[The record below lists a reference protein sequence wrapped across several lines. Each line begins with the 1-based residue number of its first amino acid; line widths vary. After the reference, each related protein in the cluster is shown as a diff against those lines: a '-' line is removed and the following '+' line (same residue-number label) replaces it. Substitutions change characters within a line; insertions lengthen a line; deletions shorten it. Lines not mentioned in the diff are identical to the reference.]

1 MGSKVADLAGPGI
14 GNYAEL
20 EKILPSDYS
29 SMLTRRETQ
38 KAIHAVKRFIE
49 DQLCKELNLM
59 MVTVPLI
66 VDVESGVNDML
77 DRDGSRTPIQ
87 FHISNDRDEHPV
99 DAQIVQAATKWKRMA
114 LKEFAMRMGE
124 GLCTDMRAVRKDY
137 FLDHDHSVYVD
148 QWDWERVISPEERN
162 LEFLKEIVGKI
173 WNVLVDAELYAQ
185 ELFPE
190 LRTKKVPNLPK
201 KLTFLHAEE
210 LLKLV
215 ELQDAAKR
223 KVSTYSGGMRRR
235 LELACGLINYPK
247 LLFLDEP
254 TLGLD
259 VQTRTVVWKYI
270 KMLKDEYHMTLFL
283 TTHYLEEADSLC
295 DRIAIIDHGHI
306 IRIGSPEEL
315 KESIGG
321 DVIVVTLKETQPDI
335 SSEIANI
342 KLVRNVQKNDNNYRI
357 KVELGEEASP
367 QITDLIRS
375 KGLHVTKVSL
385 TKPTLDEAYLEL
397 TGRNLREEEA
407 DRMQMFRQRITVRRA
422 RS

>member
-1 MGSKVADLAGPGI
+1 VSATEAGTTMSSSIVKVESLSKTFGKLKAVDNVSFEVKTGEIFGFVGPNGAGKTTTINILTTLMKPSSGNAVVCGYDIFKDPNEVRRNVGVVPQEYTADEDMTGINNVLLCADLYGI
-14 GNYAEL
+14 
-20 EKILPSDYS
+20 PRSDS
-29 SMLTRRETQ
+29 
-38 KAIHAVKRFIE
+38 KPHA
-49 DQLCKELNLM
+49 Q
-59 MVTVPLI
+59 
-66 VDVESGVNDML
+66 
-77 DRDGSRTPIQ
+77 
-87 FHISNDRDEHPV
+87 
-99 DAQIVQAATKWKRMA
+99 
-114 LKEFAMRMGE
+114 
-124 GLCTDMRAVRKDY
+124 
-137 FLDHDHSVYVD
+137 
-148 QWDWERVISPEERN
+148 
-162 LEFLKEIVGKI
+162 
-173 WNVLVDAELYAQ
+173 
-185 ELFPE
+185 
-190 LRTKKVPNLPK
+190 
-201 KLTFLHAEE
+201 E

-270 KMLKDEYHMTLFL
+270 KMLKEEYHMTLFL

-306 IRIGSPEEL
+306 IRIGSPDEL

-321 DVIVVTLKETQPDI
+321 DVIVVTLKETEPDI
-335 SSEIANI
+335 SSDIAKI
-342 KLVRNVQKNDNNYRI
+342 KLVKNVQKNDNNYRI

-385 TKPTLDEAYLEL
+385 TKPTLDEAYLEF
-397 TGRNLREEEA
+397 TGRTLREEEG
-407 DRMQMFRQRITVRRA
+407 DRIQMFRQRITVRRA
-422 RS
+422 RA

>member
-1 MGSKVADLAGPGI
+1 MSSIIVKVENLSKAFGKLKAVDNVSFEVKMGEIFGFVGPNGAGKTTTINMLTTLMKPSSGNAVVCGYDIFKDANEVRRNVGVVPQEYTADEDMTGINNVLLCADLYGI
-14 GNYAEL
+14 
-20 EKILPSDYS
+20 PRSDS
-29 SMLTRRETQ
+29 
-38 KAIHAVKRFIE
+38 KPHA
-49 DQLCKELNLM
+49 Q
-59 MVTVPLI
+59 
-66 VDVESGVNDML
+66 
-77 DRDGSRTPIQ
+77 
-87 FHISNDRDEHPV
+87 
-99 DAQIVQAATKWKRMA
+99 
-114 LKEFAMRMGE
+114 
-124 GLCTDMRAVRKDY
+124 
-137 FLDHDHSVYVD
+137 
-148 QWDWERVISPEERN
+148 
-162 LEFLKEIVGKI
+162 
-173 WNVLVDAELYAQ
+173 
-185 ELFPE
+185 
-190 LRTKKVPNLPK
+190 
-201 KLTFLHAEE
+201 E

-321 DVIVVTLKETQPDI
+321 DVIVVTLKETEPDI
-335 SSEIANI
+335 SSDIANI
-342 KLVRNVQKNDNNYRI
+342 KLVKNVQKNDNNYRI
-357 KVELGEEASP
+357 KAELGEEASP

-385 TKPTLDEAYLEL
+385 TKPTLDEAYLEF
-397 TGRNLREEEA
+397 TGSSLREEEA
-407 DRMQMFRQRITVRRA
+407 DRMQMFRQRVTVRRA